1 MINMPEPET
10 VGETQLVGETMLIG
24 APVTGDVGIRPG
36 EKFCEDALAETCEA
50 LRVELGNEKNTT
62 NELRAKIADLE
73 ARRDISSEVNL
84 DIMRRQVRD
93 LALQLGMTVQ

>member
-1 MINMPEPET
+1 MT
-10 VGETQLVGETMLIG
+10 K
-24 APVTGDVGIRPG
+24 PVTGDAGIRPG

-50 LRVELGNEKNTT
+50 LRVELGNEKNTA